1 MPELLH
7 ISDIHFGPA
16 FLPDRAAAIQH
27 VIAHRRPDL
36 VVVSGDLTR
45 RAKRHQ
51 FEAAAEFLASF
62 EEPVAVTPG
71 NHDVPLYRVWERI
84 LSPYGLYREYVRQ
97 DLDSVYRI
105 DGLTLVSLNST
116 GPLRI
121 TNGRLRGA
129 QFEFAERAFDASP
142 ESDFRAIVTH
152 HHLASPPDFAHGHV
166 IPGARRALTRFTDM
180 GVELILAGHLHRAYI
195 GDSLD
200 FLPSEGRESGIV
212 IVQCG
217 TTTSSRGRGRER
229 LKNSLNYIRASRKE
243 IHVTHYL
250 WRDTGGCFQPHSE
263 HRFGTASS
271 AWLAPSAGA
280 GTVSSREREEDT

>member
-166 IPGARRALTRFTDM
+166 IPGGRRRGLGVCAVLVRAAGFVRLFLVGPATTRSAVAWPHGGF
-180 GVELILAGHLHRAYI
+180 GRRRVRPRA
-195 GDSLD
+195 
-200 FLPSEGRESGIV
+200 
-212 IVQCG
+212 
-217 TTTSSRGRGRER
+217 
-229 LKNSLNYIRASRKE
+229 A
-243 IHVTHYL
+243 
-250 WRDTGGCFQPHSE
+250 
-263 HRFGTASS
+263 
-271 AWLAPSAGA
+271 
-280 GTVSSREREEDT
+280 

>member
-1 MPELLH
+1 MRWRLRARIPG
-7 ISDIHFGPA
+7 I
-16 FLPDRAAAIQH
+16 DRAGVAIVAAP
-27 VIAHRRPDL
+27 AHTRVSLLCTQAEEGAGRALVVVLRLDPGIRSGKSREPDL
-36 VVVSGDLTR
+36 VDLAAKGETDRSPDQVATEVVSGAEGRGLEVPC
-45 RAKRHQ
+45 AAGAGC
-51 FEAAAEFLASF
+51 EASRVRIGGWSAGVDMELHAGSAE
-62 EEPVAVTPG
+62 
-71 NHDVPLYRVWERI
+71 
-84 LSPYGLYREYVRQ
+84 
-97 DLDSVYRI
+97 
-105 DGLTLVSLNST
+105 
-116 GPLRI
+116 
-121 TNGRLRGA
+121 
-129 QFEFAERAFDASP
+129 AE
-142 ESDFRAIVTH
+142 
-152 HHLASPPDFAHGHV
+152 GHV

-271 AWLAPSAGA
+271 AWLEPNAGA
-280 GTVSSREREEDT
+280 GTVSSREEG